1 MKFTETEIEFKALH
15 QKLLDLKLYDLASSF
30 SHTFYKYGHERF
42 VDGVN
47 ANKLINKRS
56 ELLL

>member
-1 MKFTETEIEFKALH
+1 MKFTETEIEFKGLH

-42 VDGVN
+42 VDGIDT
-47 ANKLINKRS
+47 INEVVK
-56 ELLL
+56 